1 MIYKGHGLLTSFLTI
16 SLPPTPQELQN
27 LPQKLT
33 ELEVKK
39 TDLPEFLTPIRVSTL
54 PNFTFSPFWNSKMT
68 ALHYNDQVTLPGGN
82 DYDLSVTQLHQR
94 QNDST
99 AALPH
104 NTSVYA
110 GTVSQTLQKLHK
122 GLSLL
127 PISNG
132 RNEAGVPS
140 GNNHQQLYIP
150 VLVASL
156 PNQDIDPNSAV
167 GIFANGLDTP
177 ATTPTVDIAINA
189 EEKADNEKLTITPA
203 KEPKSALENKN
214 SSVHVESIEVT
225 PSPPSTPTK
234 QVSPKLYQEEFLS
247 SATRLKKRIEETD
260 ELIVCPGVY
269 DGFSARIALHVGF
282 TALYMVIS
290 LFTYPSNFNQWLTTP
305 TDRCRHYSLSP
316 RNGRFGSRPAPR
328 HERACRNDCESR
340 SSGPALDCRY
350 GHRLRG

>member
-1 MIYKGHGLLTSFLTI
+1 
-16 SLPPTPQELQN
+16 
-27 LPQKLT
+27 
-33 ELEVKK
+33 
-39 TDLPEFLTPIRVSTL
+39 
-54 PNFTFSPFWNSKMT
+54 MT
-68 ALHYNDQVTLPGGN
+68 ALHYNDQVAVSGAVGGS
-82 DYDLSVTQLHQR
+82 DYDLSVTQLYQR
-94 QNDST
+94 QDGST

-104 NTSVYA
+104 DASVYA

-132 RNEAGVPS
+132 HNEAGVPS

-156 PNQDIDPNSAV
+156 PNQDIDNNSAAEV
-167 GIFANGLDTP
+167 FTNGLGTP
-177 ATTPTVDIAINA
+177 ATTPTVDIAINGT
-189 EEKADNEKLTITPA
+189 EEKASDEKLNITPV
-203 KEPKSALENKN
+203 KELKSAFENKN
-214 SSVHVESIEVT
+214 SSIHVETVEVI

-234 QVSPKLYQEEFLS
+234 QVSPKLYQEELLS

-290 LFTYPSNFNQWLTTP
+290 LIHLSFKFNQRLTTP
-305 TDRCRHYSLSP
+305 TDRCRHHSLSP
-316 RNGRFGSRPAPR
+316 RYGRFRRCPAPR
-328 HERACRNDCESR
+328 HERACGNDCESR

-350 GHRLRG
+350 GHRLRR

>member
-1 MIYKGHGLLTSFLTI
+1 
-16 SLPPTPQELQN
+16 
-27 LPQKLT
+27 
-33 ELEVKK
+33 
-39 TDLPEFLTPIRVSTL
+39 
-54 PNFTFSPFWNSKMT
+54 MT
-68 ALHYNDQVTLPGGN
+68 TLHYNDLVALSGAVRGS
-82 DYDLSVTQLHQR
+82 DYDLSVAQLHQR
-94 QNDST
+94 QDAST

-104 NTSVYA
+104 AASTYA

-132 RNEAGVPS
+132 HNEAGVSS

-156 PNQDIDPNSAV
+156 PNQEIDPNSAAA
-167 GIFANGLDTP
+167 ISSNGLVTP
-177 ATTPTVDIAINA
+177 ATTPTVDIAINGT
-189 EEKADNEKLTITPA
+189 EERASNEKLTITPA
-203 KEPKSALENKN
+203 KDLKSAFENKN
-214 SSVHVESIEVT
+214 SSIHVKTVEVT

-234 QVSPKLYQEEFLS
+234 QVSPKLNQEAFLS

-290 LFTYPSNFNQWLTTP
+290 VSHLSSKFKQQLTTP
-305 TDRCRHYSLSP
+305 TDRCRHHSLPP
-316 RNGRFGSRPAPR
+316 RHGRFGRRPAP
-328 HERACRNDCESR
+328 
-340 SSGPALDCRY
+340 
-350 GHRLRG
+350 